1 MKLLKSYK
9 QKHDT
14 EVLKSDKI
22 AGVDKAQ
29 RQALQLNYTTFN
41 GIDLSCVFK
50 FCLSYFSIMLSANL
64 SLKSVFALSSILTS
78 LNLNSHKGSP
88 VWSRCPNS
96 ALFLELG
103 CRCPDEL

>member
-29 RQALQLNYTTFN
+29 RQALQLNYTTFS
-41 GIDLSCVFK
+41 GIDLSCVLR
-50 FCLSYFSIMLSANL
+50 FCFSYFKIMLSTNR
-64 SLKSVFALSSILTS
+64 SL
-78 LNLNSHKGSP
+78 
-88 VWSRCPNS
+88 
-96 ALFLELG
+96 
-103 CRCPDEL
+103 